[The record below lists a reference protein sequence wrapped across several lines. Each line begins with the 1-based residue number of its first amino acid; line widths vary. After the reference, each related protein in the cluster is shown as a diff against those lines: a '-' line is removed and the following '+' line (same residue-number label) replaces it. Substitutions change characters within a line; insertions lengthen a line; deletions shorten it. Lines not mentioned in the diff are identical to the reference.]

1 MADQQQAAVWGG
13 YAGKRVHGLGCIESA
28 SQRLV
33 LGEQVSLRLAPALA
47 GQLGGR
53 PRAHLW
59 AVQNEVERDRQAPDR
74 DTRRAGL
81 LFPPFGQPPLRVG
94 PRPVRLGLGVT

>member
-1 MADQQQAAVWGG
+1 VADQQQATVLGG
-13 YAGKRVHGLGCIESA
+13 YAGKRVHGLGGIESA
-28 SQRLV
+28 RQRLV

-53 PRAHLW
+53 PRAHLR
-59 AVQNEVERDRQAPDR
+59 AVQDEIERDRQAPDR
-74 DTRRAGL
+74 DPRRASL

-94 PRPVRLGLGVT
+94 PRPMRLGLGVT